1 MRSRTWSAEPALP
14 RNVGPRSPHLDSGG
28 LRYGRE
34 VLSLPLPAQVSPPEF
49 ALSEVA
55 PSRVVGVDAVALPV
69 LAAVAGGDGVPTLGP
84 GAAELLDAVD
94 LDLFAVLE
102 QAKATGKAGEITAL
116 PLAGGGD
123 ASNVS
128 LRLVLLVGVGSGTPA
143 DLRRAGA
150 AIARRTKDLDALATS
165 VPAVGDDAG
174 LRAFVEGV
182 VLGSFEFHMRSTG
195 PKARPVGRVV
205 VTGSADRADVVTTAL
220 AVAGAAWR
228 ARTLA
233 TVPSNVKN
241 PQWFVEQAEEVA
253 GAAGLALSVLDD
265 KQLVDRGFGGIAAVG
280 RASATPPRLLQLE
293 YTPKQKRGAAH
304 LVLVGKGITFDSGG
318 LSIKTGEAMSTM
330 KRDMSGGAVVL
341 SVMAAL
347 RDVDCPLKVTAVIA
361 LAENMIG
368 GDAMRPGDVIS
379 HYGGRTTEVTN
390 TDAEGRLVIG
400 DGLAYAVAELKP
412 DVLVDVATL
421 TGAIKVALGQRIGGI
436 FATDDALFAHL
447 DSAGAAAGEPLWRM
461 PLSEEYE
468 ERLSSKVADAD
479 NAPGVAQAITAALF
493 LQHFTG
499 GLPWA
504 HLDLA
509 SVGDA
514 AQDAYEW
521 TAGPTGFGPRALL
534 YWLEQREPLAGVG
547 V

>member
-1 MRSRTWSAEPALP
+1 VPTLI
-14 RNVGPRSPHLDSGG
+14 
-28 LRYGRE
+28 
-34 VLSLPLPAQVSPPEF
+34 PAQVSPPEF
-49 ALSEVA
+49 ALSEAA
-55 PSRVVGVDAVALPV
+55 PSRVVGVDVIALPV
-69 LAAVAGGDGVPTLGP
+69 LASESGSDATPTLGP
-84 GAAELLDAVD
+84 GTAELLDQID
-94 LDLFAVLE
+94 LDLFAVLD

-116 PLAGGGD
+116 PLAGGD
-123 ASNVS
+123 ELASANAS
-128 LRLVLLVGVGSGTPA
+128 LRLVLLVGVGSGTPS

-150 AIARRTKDLDALATS
+150 AIARRTKDLEALATS
-165 VPAVGDDAG
+165 VPSVGDDAG

-205 VTGSADRADVVTTAL
+205 VTAGSEQTDVVTAAL
-220 AVAGAAWR
+220 AVAGAGWR

-253 GAAGLALSVLDD
+253 GEAGLAISVLDE
-265 KQLVDRGFGGIAAVG
+265 KELVDQGFGGIAAVG
-280 RASATPPRLLQLE
+280 RASATPPRMIQLE
-293 YTPKQKRGAAH
+293 YSPKHKRGVPH

-330 KRDMSGGAVVL
+330 KRDMTGGAVVL

-347 RDVDCPLKVTAVIA
+347 RDVHCPIKVTAVIA
-361 LAENMIG
+361 LAENAIG
-368 GDAMRPGDVIS
+368 GDAMRPGDVIT

-400 DGLAYAVAELKP
+400 DGLAYAVRKLKP

-436 FATDDALFAHL
+436 FATDDTLFERI
-447 DSAGAAAGEPLWRM
+447 DEAGAAAGEPFWRM
-461 PLSEEYE
+461 PLADDYE
-468 ERLSSKVADAD
+468 SRLSSKVADAD
-479 NAPGVAQAITAALF
+479 NAPGTAQAITAALF

-504 HLDLA
+504 HLDIA

-514 AQDAYEW
+514 PADAYEW
-521 TAGPTGFGPRALL
+521 TSGPTGFGPRALL
-534 YWLEQREPLAGVG
+534 YWLEQAEPLAGIG
-547 V
+547 A